1 MCDVQRRPEQARSGA
16 CQAAHPQVPQ
26 VSAVTVWRG
35 PGHAPRTQPRPDARC
50 CCTGRCRFLAAPLAP
65 MSGLNSHRHR
75 KDRVSGQLAPLP
87 RTSSYGSHHS
97 HASGSGHDRP
107 RDGET
112 APAGPPPT
120 EERVNGG
127 GGGGGGGD
135 GDGSDAHWNI
145 GRSKHT
151 VAFPSDAHRSVPA
164 PSSPSH
170 TTGGPAVSTHHIARS
185 RRIAWLP
192 RTHRMCRCVVCTQA
206 RCQAPCAC
214 GRCV

>member
-1 MCDVQRRPEQARSGA
+1 
-16 CQAAHPQVPQ
+16 
-26 VSAVTVWRG
+26 
-35 PGHAPRTQPRPDARC
+35 
-50 CCTGRCRFLAAPLAP
+50 

-120 EERVNGG
+120 DERINDGG
-127 GGGGGGGD
+127 GGGGGGG
-135 GDGSDAHWNI
+135 GGDAHWNI

-170 TTGGPAVSTHHIARS
+170 TTGGRQSSHITSHAPAVSPGCPVLTA
-185 RRIAWLP
+185 
-192 RTHRMCRCVVCTQA
+192 CVVVWCAHRPAAKLPALADGACSVGA
-206 RCQAPCAC
+206 RLLCSCSPLDTPVRVCVCVCVWVC
-214 GRCV
+214 GTDRHAAERKLLDDVRVGG